1 MNKVFIAPSE
11 TGALVNAYQSNPEYG
26 YITVKSEE
34 LQLVSGSVRRKSRSA
49 LIRGEVKD
57 LTAFVKT
64 FAKSGMLDGK
74 IVVREFLESE
84 LPASYKSRISTK
96 MPWEDAIASYVKRAG
111 QDGVECTVGGERIL
125 RFADYDPTGSEQDT
139 FVQHDNQEA
148 IQLTRE
154 ALKARAEA
162 LANAQAKEG
171 AKLPAE
177 ETVATEAT
185 LPAGE

>member
-34 LQLVSGSVRRKSRSA
+34 LQLVSGSVRRRSRSA

-64 FAKSGMLDGK
+64 FAKAGMLDGK

-84 LPASYKSRISTK
+84 LPASYKARISTK
-96 MPWEDAIASYVKRAG
+96 MEWEDAIASYVKRAG
-111 QDGVECTVGGERIL
+111 QDGIECTVGGERIL
-125 RFADYDPTGSEQDT
+125 RFADYDPTGQEQDM

-162 LANAQAKEG
+162 LATAQAKET
-171 AKLPAE
+171 ANAPAE
-177 ETVATEAT
+177 EAVAEAT
-185 LPAGE
+185 FPAGE